1 MQAVKDEVRAELRA
15 REQER
20 KPTRPN
26 TGTCDNAVSTGEN
39 ALSHRSGATPVG
51 PSSLRNRAESVTD
64 APPAGTFHDPNSAA
78 ALATYNPDLQLRTPP
93 PVEAPAVPI
102 APNRGLGLYAQ
113 HQVLAEAARLDALL
127 ARVPL
132 PTPLPC
138 PYERPPARTSCR
150 HCTADL
156 SVREWHAC
164 PARPALEPDA
174 AGAEIM
180 PPPGRASRIVYET
193 PPAAQVRTPR
203 WPDESLRRRWTAEP
217 AQAET
222 VALGR
227 APPSSAARDERVADA
242 AAVRLGLQSLPPLPA
257 WVPPR
262 AVSRL
267 YAPPPAAPE
276 AWGWFIP
283 RADDVFGSGHVTR
296 LVDELEAATSH
307 AAVRPSSIVARH
319 EQATPRL

>member
-1 MQAVKDEVRAELRA
+1 MQAVKDEVRAEVRA
-15 REQER
+15 RELER
-20 KPTRPN
+20 KRTRSD

-39 ALSHRSGATPVG
+39 ALSHRLSATLVV
-51 PSSLRNRAESVTD
+51 PSSLLNRPEAVTD
-64 APPAGTFHDPNSAA
+64 TPPAGTFHDPNSAA
-78 ALATYNPDLQLRTPP
+78 ALATYNSDLPLRTPP

-102 APNRGLGLYAQ
+102 ALNRGLGLYAQ
-113 HQVLAEAARLDALL
+113 HQVLAEAARLNALL

-138 PYERPPARTSCR
+138 PYERPPARTPCR
-150 HCTADL
+150 HCTTDL

-203 WPDESLRRRWTAEP
+203 WPDET
-217 AQAET
+217 QAEA

-227 APPSSAARDERVADA
+227 APPSSNTRDERVADA
-242 AAVRLGLQSLPPLPA
+242 AAARLGLHSLPPLPA

>member
-1 MQAVKDEVRAELRA
+1 MQAVKDEVRAEIRT
-15 REQER
+15 REQKCKR
-20 KPTRPN
+20 TRSD
-26 TGTCDNAVSTGEN
+26 TGTCDNAASTGKD

-64 APPAGTFHDPNSAA
+64 APPASTFHDPNNAA
-78 ALATYNPDLQLRTPP
+78 ALATYNPDVEPRTPP
-93 PVEAPAVPI
+93 PVKAPAVPI
-102 APNRGLGLYAQ
+102 APNRGLGLYVQ
-113 HQVLAEAARLDALL
+113 HQVLAEAARLNALL
-127 ARVPL
+127 ARASL

-138 PYERPPARTSCR
+138 PYKHPPARVPCR

-164 PARPALEPDA
+164 PARPALSPDT

-180 PPPGRASRIVYET
+180 PPSGRASRIVYET
-193 PPAAQVRTPR
+193 PPAANVRTPR
-203 WPDESLRRRWTAEP
+203 WPDESLRRRWMADP
-217 AQAET
+217 AQAEA
-222 VALGR
+222 VGLGR
-227 APPSSAARDERVADA
+227 APSSSAARDERVADA
-242 AAVRLGLQSLPPLPA
+242 AAVRLGLHSLPPLPA

-296 LVDELEAATSH
+296 LVDELEAEISH
-307 AAVRPSSIVARH
+307 AAVRPSSIVVRH
-319 EQATPRL
+319 EQATPWL